1 MSGCCVLLYFDG
13 NLDVGFQMKMQ
24 YNNINKRIWFA
35 KKGIDFVGVCVC
47 RFWTSLNSTQLPDDV
62 CVYIKFYIYD
72 FDSSSLYVR

>member
-35 KKGIDFVGVCVC
+35 KKGIDFVGV
-47 RFWTSLNSTQLPDDV
+47 
-62 CVYIKFYIYD
+62 
-72 FDSSSLYVR
+72 